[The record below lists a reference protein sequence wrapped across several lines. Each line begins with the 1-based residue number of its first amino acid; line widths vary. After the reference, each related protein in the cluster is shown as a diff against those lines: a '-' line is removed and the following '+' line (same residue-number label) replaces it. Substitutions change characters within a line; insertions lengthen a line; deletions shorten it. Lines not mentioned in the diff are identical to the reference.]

1 MFSSKFIYLISG
13 KEKDNKQFPPAG
25 KKDLSKQEEFKKEDG
40 IINNSF
46 IPIWIKYVKF
56 SKINS
61 S

>member
-1 MFSSKFIYLISG
+1 LFSSKFIYLISG

-46 IPIWIKYVKF
+46 IPI
-56 SKINS
+56 
-61 S
+61 